1 VKNAEEEEEHDLDS
15 ITIEKK
21 NTNTMKNEE

>member
-1 VKNAEEEEEHDLDS
+1 VKNVEEEEEHDLDS
-15 ITIEKK
+15 IIIEKK